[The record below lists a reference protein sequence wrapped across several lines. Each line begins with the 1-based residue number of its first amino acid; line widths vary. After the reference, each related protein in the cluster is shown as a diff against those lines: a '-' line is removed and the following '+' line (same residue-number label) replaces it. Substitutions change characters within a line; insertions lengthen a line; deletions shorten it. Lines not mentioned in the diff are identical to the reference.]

1 MQAINACCKHLEIG
15 LAAFWLLVHAAG
27 GSVGKAGTRP
37 MSCHSSGQQP
47 VLACAGFLH
56 PACASYLH
64 FTCMQHSNPMPV
76 TPSMHLTNKL
86 TFEYAMLS
94 KVFVSA
100 HRRRELG
107 AHMEWVHSSQQQG
120 MLPKQPFL
128 ILVGAFVS
136 KPHQLCM
143 P

>member
-1 MQAINACCKHLEIG
+1 MQAISACCKHLEIA
-15 LAAFWLLVHAAG
+15 LVAFCLLVHAAG

-37 MSCHSSGQQP
+37 TFCHPLGQHP
-47 VLACAGFLH
+47 VL
-56 PACASYLH
+56 ACASYLH
-64 FTCMQHSNPMPV
+64 FTCVQHSNSMPV
-76 TPSMHLTNKL
+76 TPSMRLTNKL

-94 KVFVSA
+94 KAIVSA

-107 AHMEWVHSSQQQG
+107 AHVEWVFGSQQQG

-136 KPHQLCM
+136 KPHHLCM